1 MGMASAGCI
10 GKEATFIERLDIH
23 PRIIES
29 AKRNGYTSAW
39 SIINSSPEDIE
50 QRSGLTAAETTHL
63 ISCVVN
69 ATIKK
74 PCTAWQMFQCP
85 DVVPGPYPCIS
96 FGCQSL
102 NKILQGG
109 LPIRSVT
116 EIYGPSGSGK
126 TQVALQLA
134 IQVQLPVNAGG
145 LGKGTAYI
153 CTESQFPA
161 RRLRQM
167 ADHCRVHH
175 PFAQCSPNS
184 SSRSL
189 DKWTNNIHVQHIA
202 NMEDLLNCIQKQLPM
217 LMQHREVGLVVIDS
231 VAAVFRVEDAQ
242 SQSRSQSLTALGYA
256 LHQLAMTK
264 NLAVLA
270 LNQVTSA
277 RGHDVLHGSFDDFV
291 PALGLA
297 WSNLI
302 TTRLALSRKYPQS
315 QQCVIPVRNLEVHF
329 SPWLPRASAN
339 FIITEEGLKDMMNP
353 N

>member
-74 PCTAWQMFQCP
+74 PCT
-85 DVVPGPYPCIS
+85 
-96 FGCQSL
+96 
-102 NKILQGG
+102 
-109 LPIRSVT
+109 
-116 EIYGPSGSGK
+116 
-126 TQVALQLA
+126 
-134 IQVQLPVNAGG
+134 
-145 LGKGTAYI
+145 GTAYI